1 MIILKLQVIYVL
13 ETFLKNKMRILKL
26 VMFGEEI
33 FKIFENGVMNLK
45 IIYVILLKTQLDLTA
60 MYFFSSF
67 LLII

>member
-33 FKIFENGVMNLK
+33 F
-45 IIYVILLKTQLDLTA
+45 
-60 MYFFSSF
+60 
-67 LLII
+67 